1 MLLYQYT
8 DMEAKMVSQ
17 INKNENTKLLMLF
30 GGLAYIGVIATGV
43 YAEGVVR
50 GSLIDSKDAILT
62 MKNIAQ
68 NMGLMRIA
76 AVNDILILVFDLIA
90 ALCLYS
96 VLKSVNRDL
105 SLLTLLFRVIAIGV
119 LSIAAIFAYVP
130 MLLLNGGTYLNVF
143 DANQL
148 AALGLLSIKIHNLS
162 YHVSL
167 ILFAINNVML
177 GILMF
182 KSEHFAKFI
191 AAATIVFGISYF
203 TNSFGWFVA
212 PDFQAKISG
221 IALKTSFFCEL
232 ALSLWMVYKG
242 FQLKKSQ

>member
-1 MLLYQYT
+1 
-8 DMEAKMVSQ
+8 MVAQ
-17 INKNENTKLLMLF
+17 INKNENYKSLLLF
-30 GGLAYIGVIATGV
+30 GGLAYLGVIITGV

-50 GSLIDSKDAILT
+50 TSLVEPNDALLT

-68 NMGLMRIA
+68 NIGLMRIA
-76 AVNDILILVFDLIA
+76 AVNDIFILVFDLIA
-90 ALCLYS
+90 ALCLFAI
-96 VLKSVNRDL
+96 LKPVNLNL
-105 SLLTLLFRVIAIGV
+105 SLLTFAFRIIAIGV

-130 MLLLNGGTYLNVF
+130 VLLLNKAQYLNVF

-177 GILMF
+177 GVLMF

-191 AAATIVFGISYF
+191 AAATIVFGLSYF

-232 ALSLWMVYKG
+232 ALSLWMIYKG